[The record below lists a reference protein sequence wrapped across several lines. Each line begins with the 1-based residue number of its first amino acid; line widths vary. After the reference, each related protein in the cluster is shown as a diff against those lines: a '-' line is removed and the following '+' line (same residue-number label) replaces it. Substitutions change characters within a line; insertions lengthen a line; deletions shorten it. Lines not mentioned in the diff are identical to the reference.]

1 MPKRSVFRRDLRT
14 SLHTFSASCGA
25 FKEECLGRIVFFGE
39 SSSRNAVREFVVH
52 YHAERNHQ
60 GLENRLITAG
70 EGLGQTTGQIECR
83 ERLGGLL
90 RYYYRK
96 AA

>member
-1 MPKRSVFRRDLRT
+1 ML
-14 SLHTFSASCGA
+14 
-25 FKEECLGRIVFFGE
+25 FFGE
-39 SSSRNAVREFVVH
+39 APLRNAVREFVAH
-52 YHAERNHQ
+52 YHMERNHQ
-60 GLENRLITAG
+60 GLENRLIAPG
-70 EGLGQTTGQIECR
+70 ESLGQTTGQVECR